1 MVNLTVGFASA
12 FLMTWL
18 VVKYAGTCARFSL
31 DFDLRA
37 VQRNHY
43 TAVPRVGGL
52 AIFCGTAITFA
63 TSTVF
68 HTSPTYEAFLLLS
81 CATPAFIGGLAEDLT
96 KRVTPRVRLLCA
108 LVAAL
113 ACCFALHAVIDR
125 VDLPAVD
132 FLLRFT
138 PIGIAFTMVA
148 VAGVTNAMNIVDGL
162 NGLASVVAILIFA
175 SIGYVAVS
183 VNDWLVA
190 SVAFAMIGAIGGFVV
205 WNYPSA
211 LVFMGDGGAYFIG
224 FMMAELVVLLI
235 ARHPN
240 VSAFYAI
247 VAMYPAFETIFSIY
261 RRRYVR
267 GRAVDAP
274 DALHLHT
281 LIYKRVARKGISFS
295 DPQQCTR
302 RNSVSSVYLW
312 MLSLIPIVPATFFW
326 NSPYVLGIAALAFAG
341 VYLWIY
347 AAVVRFRTP
356 FWMTLPVWMLRHGS
370 RAERRPA
377 APDRLR

>member
-1 MVNLTVGFASA
+1 MLNLAVGFTSA
-12 FLMTWL
+12 FLVTWL
-18 VVKYAGTCARFSL
+18 VVRYAGTYARFSL
-31 DFDLRA
+31 DLDLRA
-37 VQRNHY
+37 VQKNHY
-43 TAVPRVGGL
+43 NVVPRVGGL
-52 AIFCGTAITFA
+52 AIFCATAVTFA
-63 TSTVF
+63 TSVF
-68 HTSPTYEAFLLLS
+68 LHTSPTYESFLLLS
-81 CATPAFIGGLAEDLT
+81 CATPAFFGGLAEDLT
-96 KRVTPRVRLLCA
+96 KRVTPRARLLCA

-113 ACCFALHAVIDR
+113 AGCFVLNAVVDR
-125 VDLPAVD
+125 VDLPAID
-132 FLLRFT
+132 FVLGIV
-138 PIGIAFTMVA
+138 PIGIAFTILA

-162 NGLASVVAILIFA
+162 NGLASVVAILMFA

-190 SVAFAMIGAIGGFVV
+190 SVAFTMIGAIGGFVV

-211 LVFMGDGGAYFIG
+211 LVFMGDGGAYFVG
-224 FMMAELVVLLI
+224 FMVAELVVLLI

-281 LIYKRVARKGISFS
+281 LIYKRIARKGISFK
-295 DPQQCTR
+295 DPQQCTW
-302 RNSVSSVYLW
+302 RNSMSSVYLW
-312 MLSLIPIVPATFFW
+312 ILSLVTIVPATFFW
-326 NSPYVLGIAALAFAG
+326 NSPYVLASAALAFAV

-347 AAVVRFRTP
+347 AAVVRFKTP
-356 FWMTLPVWMLRHGS
+356 GWMILPVSVLRHAS
-370 RAERRPA
+370 RTERPRA